1 MQGFR
6 SAPGAIGVP
15 GPRSL
20 RRDPLTRPSSAFPR
34 RAQAARAGIDPALP
48 VLIRWLALIT
58 LLAALLAAGTAFA
71 RPAPDSFADLAEKLL
86 PGVVNVSST
95 QKAEKT
101 GADDELD
108 QFFKEF
114 FDKQSKPSQQRR
126 AMSLGSG
133 FVIDPAGYIV
143 TNNHVIADAE
153 AIKVRLHDDTELD
166 AKVVGRDE
174 KTDLALLKVE
184 SKTPLTALKWGDSD
198 QTRIGDWVLAIG
210 NPFGL
215 GGSVTAGI
223 LSARQRDINAG
234 PYDDFLQTDASINK
248 GNSGGP
254 LFNVDGE
261 VIGIDTAIFSP
272 SGGSVGIGFAI
283 PSNLA
288 RNVIDQLK
296 GFGHA
301 RRGWLGVRIQSV
313 TDELAEGLHLK
324 GSKGALIANVTEGGP
339 AAKAGIEQ
347 GDVVIRFDG
356 KVVDE
361 MRKLPRMV
369 AETPIDK
376 QVDVVVWRKG
386 KEVTVKVTL
395 GELDESET
403 AAATTTTEQ
412 PKPAPKPKVGKVE
425 LLGMTLSEI
434 TPALRKQYE
443 LADDI
448 AGVVVAEVKGDGV
461 AAEKGLTA
469 GDLIVEVDQ
478 KAVAKPE
485 DVEKQVK
492 EAKASGYRVVTLLVF
507 RQGDYRWVAL
517 RIDQG

>member
-1 MQGFR
+1 M
-6 SAPGAIGVP
+6 
-15 GPRSL
+15 
-20 RRDPLTRPSSAFPR
+20 TRHPQASR
-34 RAQAARAGIDPALP
+34 NRAAVARADAAA
-48 VLIRWLALIT
+48 VLLRWLFLAT
-58 LLAALLAAGTAFA
+58 LTAALLAAAAAHA
-71 RPAPDSFADLAEKLL
+71 RPAPDSFADLADKLL
-86 PGVVNVSST
+86 PAVVNVSTT
-95 QKAEKT
+95 QKADKDSTT
-101 GADDELD
+101 GGNGGGDEDLD
-108 QFFKEF
+108 QFFKDF
-114 FDKQSKPSQQRR
+114 FDKQNRPAQPRR

-133 FVIDPAGYIV
+133 FIIDAAGYIV

-153 AIKVRLHDDTELD
+153 EIKVRLHDDTELK
-166 AKVVGRDE
+166 ATVVGRDE

-184 SKTPLTALKWGDSD
+184 SKTPLPALKWGDSD
-198 QTRIGDWVLAIG
+198 QARIGDWVLAIG

-234 PYDDFLQTDASINK
+234 PYDDFLQTDASINR

-254 LFNVDGE
+254 MFNVDGE
-261 VIGIDTAIFSP
+261 VIGINTAIFSP

-288 RNVIDQLK
+288 RNVIDQLRQY
-296 GFGHA
+296 GHP

-313 TDELAEGLHLK
+313 TDELAEGLHLANTH
-324 GSKGALIANVTEGGP
+324 GALVANVTDGGP
-339 AAKAGIEQ
+339 AAKAGIQQ

-356 KVVDE
+356 RTVDE

-369 AETPIDK
+369 AETPIEK

-386 KEVTVKVTL
+386 KEMSFKVTL
-395 GELDESET
+395 GELDETET
-403 AAATTTTEQ
+403 AAAAPAEEA
-412 PKPAPKPKVGKVE
+412 PKPAAKPKSSKVE

-434 TPALRKQYE
+434 TAALRKQYE
-443 LADDI
+443 LGDD
-448 AGVVVAEVKGDGV
+448 ASGVVVTEVKADSA
-461 AAEKGLTA
+461 AAEKGMAA

-478 KAVAKPE
+478 KSVGKPE
-485 DVEKQVK
+485 EIDKQVK
-492 EAKASGYRVVTLLVF
+492 DAKTNGYRVVTLLVF

>member
-1 MQGFR
+1 M
-6 SAPGAIGVP
+6 
-15 GPRSL
+15 
-20 RRDPLTRPSSAFPR
+20 RPSSAFPR
-34 RAQAARAGIDPALP
+34 RAAARAGVDPRFPAL
-48 VLIRWLALIT
+48 LRWLAL
-58 LLAALLAAGTAFA
+58 LAVLAALTAAGAAHA
-71 RPAPDSFADLAEKLL
+71 RPAPESFADLADKLL
-86 PGVVNVSST
+86 PGVVNVSTT
-95 QKAEKT
+95 QKVEKG

-133 FVIDPAGYIV
+133 FIIDPAGYIV

-166 AKVVGRDE
+166 AKVVGRDD

-184 SKTPLTALKWGDSD
+184 SKIPLQALKWGDSD
-198 QTRIGDWVLAIG
+198 KTRIGDWVLAIG

-288 RNVIDQLK
+288 RNVIEQLK
-296 GFGHA
+296 GYGHA

-313 TDELAEGLHLK
+313 TDELAEGLHLQ
-324 GSKGALIANVTEGGP
+324 GNKGALIANVTDGGP

-356 KVVDE
+356 KQVDE

-369 AETPIDK
+369 AETPIEK
-376 QVDVVVWRKG
+376 EVEVVVWRKG
-386 KEVTVKVTL
+386 KEMTFKVTL
-395 GELDESET
+395 GELDETEV
-403 AAATTTTEQ
+403 AAASATTTET
-412 PKPAPKPKVGKVE
+412 PKPSPKPKTGKVE

-434 TPALRKQYE
+434 TPALKKQYE
-443 LADDI
+443 LADDS
-448 AGVVVAEVKGDGV
+448 AGVVVTEVKSDS
-461 AAEKGLTA
+461 AASEKGLTA

-478 KAVAKPE
+478 KSVAKP
-485 DVEKQVK
+485 DDIDKQIK
-492 EAKASGYRVVTLLVF
+492 EAKTNGYRVVTLLVF
-507 RQGDYRWVAL
+507 RSGDYRWVAL
-517 RIDQG
+517 RIDQS

>member
-1 MQGFR
+1 M
-6 SAPGAIGVP
+6 
-15 GPRSL
+15 
-20 RRDPLTRPSSAFPR
+20 TRPMSAFPR
-34 RAQAARAGIDPALP
+34 RARAARADLDPALLR
-48 VLIRWLALIT
+48 LIRWLSLIT
-58 LLAALLAAGTAFA
+58 ALAALLAAGTALA
-71 RPAPDSFADLAEKLL
+71 RPAPESFADLAERLL
-86 PGVVNVSST
+86 PGVVNVSTT
-95 QKAEKT
+95 QKIEK
-101 GADDELD
+101 GGSDDELD

-114 FDKQSKPSQQRR
+114 FDKQSKPNQQRR

-133 FVIDPAGYIV
+133 FIIDPAGYIV

-166 AKVVGRDE
+166 AKVVGRDD

-288 RNVIDQLK
+288 KNVIEQLK
-296 GFGHA
+296 GYGHA

-313 TDELAEGLHLK
+313 TDELAEGLHLQ
-324 GSKGALIANVTEGGP
+324 GSKGALIANVTDGGP

-369 AETPIDK
+369 AETPIEK

-386 KEVTVKVTL
+386 KEMTFKVTL
-395 GELDESET
+395 GELDESEV
-403 AAATTTTEQ
+403 AAASTTTEA
-412 PKPAPKPKVGKVE
+412 PKPAPKPKTGKTE

-443 LADDI
+443 LADD
-448 AGVVVAEVKGDGV
+448 ATGVMVTEVKGDSV
-461 AAEKGLTA
+461 AAEKGVTA

-478 KAVAKPE
+478 KSVAKPDE
-485 DVEKQVK
+485 IDKQIK
-492 EAKASGYRVVTLLVF
+492 DAKANGYRVVTLLVF

>member
-1 MQGFR
+1 
-6 SAPGAIGVP
+6 V
-15 GPRSL
+15 
-20 RRDPLTRPSSAFPR
+20 T
-34 RAQAARAGIDPALP
+34 ARAGVDPAL
-48 VLIRWLALIT
+48 LTLFRWLSLIT
-58 LLAALLAAGTAFA
+58 ALAATLAAGAAYA
-71 RPAPDSFADLAEKLL
+71 RPAPESFADLADRLL
-86 PGVVNVSST
+86 PGVVNVSTT
-95 QKAEKT
+95 QKVEK
-101 GADDELD
+101 GAADDELD

-133 FVIDPAGYIV
+133 FIIDPAGYIV

-166 AKVVGRDE
+166 AKVVGRDD

-272 SGGSVGIGFAI
+272 TGGSVGIGFAI

-288 RNVIDQLK
+288 KNVIEQLK
-296 GFGHA
+296 GYGHA

-313 TDELAEGLHLK
+313 TDELAEGLHLN
-324 GSKGALIANVTEGGP
+324 GSKGALIANVTDGGP
-339 AAKAGIEQ
+339 AGKAGIEQ

-356 KVVDE
+356 KLVDE

-369 AETPIDK
+369 AETPIEK

-386 KEVTVKVTL
+386 KEMTFKVTL
-395 GELDESET
+395 GELDETEVA
-403 AAATTTTEQ
+403 AAATTTEP
-412 PKPAPKPKVGKVE
+412 PKPAPKAKTGKLE
-425 LLGMTLSEI
+425 LLGMTLNEI

-443 LADDI
+443 LADDA
-448 AGVVVAEVKGDGV
+448 AGVVVTEVKSDSV

-478 KAVAKPE
+478 KSVGKPDE
-485 DVEKQVK
+485 VEKQIK
-492 EAKASGYRVVTLLVF
+492 DAKTNGYRVVTLLVF

-517 RIDQG
+517 RVDQG